1 MNRKYLISI
10 ITLLEQ
16 SVVFFT
22 HYGNHFWK
30 HDELSNVNIFPA
42 PNPWKCWVK
51 YDPEVFKK
59 PNLKKEGK
67 SIGNR
72 KQRENSKPVL
82 SSHSC
87 SRKPLR
93 PSSKPLG
100 LRPFYVRG

>member
-1 MNRKYLISI
+1 MEIISGNMMNSA
-10 ITLLEQ
+10 
-16 SVVFFT
+16 
-22 HYGNHFWK
+22 
-30 HDELSNVNIFPA
+30 NVNIFPA

-51 YDPEVFKK
+51 YDPKVFKK

-82 SSHSC
+82 SSHNC
-87 SRKPLR
+87 SHKPLR